1 MSNQQSNNKNRN
13 KVSFWKVV
21 KYTYAQFKQQIPLLQ
36 AKLVSF
42 IGPHWTDRLREYGLL
57 MRVDKPIGTLLL
69 LWPTL
74 WALWL
79 ASSNFP
85 DVGHIAIFTVGVFLM
100 RSAGCVIN
108 DYADRDIDGGVARTK
123 LRPMARGTVSQK
135 EALILFIVLALLAF
149 GLVLMLNQLSIILS
163 FVALAIATIYPFM
176 KRVTYFPQVVLGMAF
191 SMAIP
196 MAFAAVQDEIPTTA
210 WLLYVANLLWVLAYD
225 TLYGMV
231 DKKDDLK
238 IGVKSTAIFFG
249 EADLQITA
257 TIQGMFL
264 FGMFLVGTKFGL
276 NYFYFISL
284 ALAAGLIAKQIFDCQ
299 KRTPEA
305 CFKAFLNNN
314 WVGFVIFVGVLLSKL
329 TTSVEPTL

>member
-1 MSNQQSNNKNRN
+1 MSSRHSPNKNRN
-13 KVSFWKVV
+13 KVSFWEVV
-21 KYTYAQFKQQIPLLQ
+21 KYTYAQFVQQITLIRARVVGL
-36 AKLVSF
+36 
-42 IGPHWTDRLREYGLL
+42 IGPYRAGRLKEYGLL

-79 ASSNFP
+79 ASPQFP
-85 DVGHIAIFTVGVFLM
+85 NVGHIAIFIVGVFLM

-123 LRPMARGTVSQK
+123 SRPMARGSVSQK
-135 EALILFIVLALLAF
+135 EALILFVVLALLAF
-149 GLVLMLNQLSIILS
+149 GLVLMLNQLSVILS
-163 FVALAIATIYPFM
+163 FVALAIATVYPFM

-196 MAFAAVQDEIPTTA
+196 MAFAAVQNEIPTTA

-249 EADLQITA
+249 EADLQISA

-264 FGMFLVGTKFGL
+264 FGMLLVGTKFGL
-276 NYFYFISL
+276 NHYYFISL
-284 ALAAGLIAKQIFDCQ
+284 LLAAGLIAKQIYSCRNRQ
-299 KRTPEA
+299 PEA

-314 WVGFVIFVGVLLSKL
+314 WVGLIIFVGVLLSKL
-329 TTSVEPTL
+329 TTTVEPTL